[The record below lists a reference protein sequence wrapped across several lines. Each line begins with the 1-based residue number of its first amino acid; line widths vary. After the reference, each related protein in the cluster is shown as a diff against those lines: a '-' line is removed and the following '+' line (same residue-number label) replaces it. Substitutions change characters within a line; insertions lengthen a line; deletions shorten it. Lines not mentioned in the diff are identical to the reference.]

1 MQSTLSS
8 SRERFV
14 AHSSEADQ
22 LLERMSR
29 PVVAE
34 MAVWPGAITGHN
46 ADRSR
51 VDDPAEASTPT
62 LWRIFVDVRDAGAA
76 NADDPLDPWPSSY
89 ALMHE
94 ARTRRA
100 EAIGRLLCAGLRR
113 VRGALTRAFV
123 AYRRRRHTRAIYG
136 ALSELD
142 DRTLR
147 DLGFHRSEIWS
158 VAAETTGEAEPTRMI
173 ARAPA

>member
-8 SRERFV
+8 SRERF
-14 AHSSEADQ
+14 AAQSSEADQ

-34 MAVWPGAITGHN
+34 MAVWPGALTGHD

-51 VDDPAEASTPT
+51 VDDAVDTSTPT
-62 LWRIFVDVRDAGAA
+62 LWRILVDVRDTRAA

-89 ALMHE
+89 ALLQE

-100 EAIGRLLCAGLRR
+100 DAIGRLLREGVRR
-113 VRGALTRAFV
+113 IRDALTRAFL
-123 AYRRRRHTRAIYG
+123 AYRRRRHMRAVYG

-158 VAAETTGEAEPTRMI
+158 VAAETSGEAEQTRMI